1 MDSYR
6 FVLLGPPTVSY
17 NGGPALTMP
26 PQQMAV
32 LAALALR
39 AGTPVGAEE
48 IIDGL
53 YDDEPPAS
61 ATNVIT
67 NYVLRLRKALAPSL
81 IVRTPA
87 GYLLDADPA
96 DVDATAFLRAANTPA
111 VDDPQAA
118 AARLSAAL
126 DLWSGRIALAGLPG
140 PWCAR
145 QRESLTVLREGVRQR
160 WFDQRLA
167 LGQHAEAL
175 SDIAGACADHPYA
188 EHLHATHMRALLRSG
203 RQAEAL
209 QVYRQVRHT
218 LAEELG
224 IDPGQELTHVH
235 DAILRGDD
243 PGPPFA
249 VPRPAAPAPAAPPA
263 PTPAPLSPPAPPKI
277 VPHQLPAPPA
287 DATGRHEHVARL
299 AGTLRTTD
307 HAVGLITGM
316 GGEGKSTLATLVA
329 HAVAEDFPDG
339 RLWASLHGASDAP
352 AKASDILADFL
363 LALGVAP
370 ERLPEGTRERAALY
384 RSVTADKRILVV
396 LDDAADATQ
405 LTPLLPPAPRSA
417 ALITSRTR
425 VTTAVSTAVVL
436 DGMEQSEA
444 QGFITAIIGEQRA
457 QAEPADVAALAAA
470 CGHLPLALRIMA
482 TRLAQRPRWS
492 VRSMVDRL
500 SSEDRLLGEL
510 RTGDLS
516 VDRAFALSFDQLT
529 PDQATAFVT
538 LAVPKVHD
546 WSLAAAATVL
556 DLPEDRAETVLEEL
570 VDTALLTSPEPG
582 HYAFHDLVVAYARD
596 KAVHR
601 LADEERIAA
610 LTRATDFCH
619 ASVRTALRLAAS
631 GVIPYLGPDGDVPT
645 VSPGAPDIVDNAT
658 ALAWIRAQLPALVTL
673 SVQVAAEGDR
683 HAAAHTVALLG
694 LLSCWKDAV
703 PMGPVL
709 EAAEL
714 LAVATAPGGR
724 AHSDDLVHGAACCAL
739 GALRLG
745 GPQPATSLSAF
756 QEAIRYADNS
766 PADDPRTHYLLS
778 NAHEGAAVI
787 LHQLGDYRAARPHAR
802 LSTEAASL
810 TGHEALVRQQYA
822 TALQVET
829 RAPDREMDLGTIAAR
844 SLESAAWFERA
855 GKRDMQIS
863 HLIIAGDAYHRGER
877 SVEAAEVYERA
888 AAIARAF
895 ERSTIETICHYRAAE
910 TYTAAAS
917 GPRDALLRR
926 ALAHAEAAV
935 EGAVLCDEELITA
948 RAHQAMGRALVR
960 AGREAAA
967 RTHLRSALALYTSLD
982 MTQDADRVS
991 GILASV
997 DTP

>member
-1 MDSYR
+1 MDAYR
-6 FVLLGPPTVSY
+6 FVLLGPPAVARD
-17 NGGPALTMP
+17 GGQALTMS
-26 PQQMAV
+26 PQQMAI

-39 AGTPVGAEE
+39 AGTPVGVAE

-53 YDDEPPAS
+53 YDASPPAS
-61 ATNVIT
+61 ATNVIA

-96 DVDATAFLRAANTPA
+96 DVDATAFLRAAGAPA
-111 VDDPQAA
+111 LDDPRAE

-126 DLWSGRIALAGLPG
+126 GLWSGRIALAGLPG

-145 QRESLTVLREGVRQR
+145 QRESLTMLREAVRQR
-160 WFDQRLA
+160 WFDRRLA
-167 LGQHAEAL
+167 LGQHAEIL
-175 SDIAGACADHPYA
+175 SDLADACAEHPYA
-188 EHLHATHMRALLRSG
+188 EHLHATHMRALLRCG

-209 QVYRQVRHT
+209 RAYRQVRHT
-218 LAEELG
+218 LTQELG
-224 IDPGQELTHVH
+224 IDPGQELTRVH

-243 PGPPFA
+243 PGPA
-249 VPRPAAPAPAAPPA
+249 YAAPRPDASAPAPPPAPAPPA
-263 PTPAPLSPPAPPKI
+263 PLTAPKI

-287 DATGRHEHVARL
+287 DATGRHEHVTHLTA
-299 AGTLRTTD
+299 TLRTTD

-352 AKASDILADFL
+352 AKPGDILADFL
-363 LALGVAP
+363 LALGVTP

-405 LTPLLPPAPRSA
+405 LTPLLPPAPGSA

-444 QGFITAIIGEQRA
+444 QGLITAIIGERRA
-457 QAEPADVAALAAA
+457 RAEPADVAALAAA

-492 VRSMVDRL
+492 VRSMVERL

-516 VDRAFALSFDQLT
+516 VDRAFELSFGQLT
-529 PDQATAFVT
+529 AEQAAAFVT

-556 DLPEDRAETVLEEL
+556 GLPEERAETVLEEL

-582 HYAFHDLVVAYARD
+582 QYAFHDLVVAYART

-601 LADEERIAA
+601 LAEGERIAA
-610 LTRATDFCH
+610 LTRTADFCH

-631 GVIPYLGPDGDVPT
+631 GVVPYLGPDGDVAT
-645 VSPGAPDIVDNAT
+645 ASPGAPDIVDNAT
-658 ALAWIRAQLPALVTL
+658 AVAWIRAHLPALVTL

-683 HAAAHTVALLG
+683 HAAAHTVALLS
-694 LLSCWKDAV
+694 LLSCWTDAV
-703 PMGPVL
+703 PMAALL
-709 EAAEL
+709 EAAEP

-724 AHSDDLVHGAACCAL
+724 AYSDDLVHGAACCAL
-739 GALRLG
+739 GSLRFG
-745 GPQPATSLSAF
+745 GPRHDTSLAAF
-756 QEAIRYADNS
+756 QEAVRYADGG
-766 PADDPRTHYLLS
+766 PADDPRTHHLLS
-778 NAHEGAAVI
+778 HSHEGVSDI
-787 LHQLGDYRAARPHAR
+787 LIRLRDYRAARHHAR
-802 LSTEAASL
+802 LSLEAARR
-810 TGHEALVRQQYA
+810 TGHEALVHQQHI
-822 TALQVET
+822 TALQIE
-829 RAPDREMDLGTIAAR
+829 AFDPDRETDLGVIAAR
-844 SLESAAWFERA
+844 SLEAADWFERA
-855 GKRDMQIS
+855 GNRDKQIAALVLAGLA
-863 HLIIAGDAYHRGER
+863 HLHGER
-877 SVEAAEVYERA
+877 PVEAADVYERTA
-888 AAIARAF
+888 ALARTF
-895 ERSTIETICHYRAAE
+895 DRTMIETLCHYRAAE
-910 TYTAAAS
+910 AYVAAAS
-917 GPRDALLRR
+917 GPRDATLRR
-926 ALAHAEAAV
+926 ALDHAEAAV
-935 EGAVLCDEELITA
+935 DGASLCGDDVMTA
-948 RAHQAMGRALVR
+948 RAHQAMGKALAGV
-960 AGREAAA
+960 GREAAA
-967 RTHLRSALALYTSLD
+967 RPHLHSALAAYTSLD
-982 MTQDADRVS
+982 MTRDVDHICGV
-991 GILASV
+991 LASM
-997 DTP
+997 DPA

>member
-1 MDSYR
+1 MDAYR
-6 FVLLGPPTVSY
+6 FVLLGSPAVSY
-17 NGGPALTMP
+17 NGGRALTMP
-26 PQQMAV
+26 PQQMAI

-39 AGTPVGAEE
+39 AGTPVSAEE

-53 YDDEPPAS
+53 YDESPPVSVANMI
-61 ATNVIT
+61 A
-67 NYVLRLRKALAPSL
+67 NYVMRLRKSLAPSL

-87 GYLLDADPA
+87 GYLLDTDPA
-96 DVDATAFLRAANTPA
+96 DVDASAFLRAAGSPA
-111 VDDPQAA
+111 LDDPQAE

-145 QRESLTVLREGVRQR
+145 QRESLTVLREAVRQR
-160 WFDQRLA
+160 WFDQQLA
-167 LGQHAEAL
+167 LGQHAEIL
-175 SDIAGACADHPYA
+175 SDIAGSCTDHPYA
-188 EHLHATHMRALLRSG
+188 EHLHATHMRALLRCG

-224 IDPGQELTHVH
+224 IDPGQELVHVH

-243 PGPPFA
+243 PGPPYA
-249 VPRPAAPAPAAPPA
+249 ALRPAAPAL
-263 PTPAPLSPPAPPKI
+263 TSPPAPAPLPPSTEPKI

-287 DATGRHEHVARL
+287 DATGRLEHLAQL

-329 HAVAEDFPDG
+329 HAVVEDFPDG

-352 AKASDILADFL
+352 AKPGDILADFL

-384 RSVTADKRILVV
+384 RTVTADKRILVV

-444 QGFITAIIGEQRA
+444 QGFITAVIGEQRA

-492 VRSMVDRL
+492 VRSMVERL

-516 VDRAFALSFDQLT
+516 VDRAFELSYDQLT
-529 PDQATAFVT
+529 PAQAAAFVT
-538 LAVPKVHD
+538 LAVPKVHE

-556 DLPEDRAETVLEEL
+556 DLPEVQAETVLEEL
-570 VDTALLTSPEPG
+570 VDTALLTSPGPG
-582 HYAFHDLVVAYARD
+582 RYAFHDLVVAYART

-601 LADEERIAA
+601 LTDEERTAA
-610 LTRATDFCH
+610 LARAADFCH

-631 GVIPYLGPDGDVPT
+631 GVIPYLGPNGDVPT

-658 ALAWIRAQLPALVTL
+658 AVAWIRAQLPALVTL

-694 LLSCWKDAV
+694 LLSCWRDAV
-703 PMGPVL
+703 PMGALL
-709 EAAEL
+709 EAAEA

-724 AHSDDLVHGAACCAL
+724 AYSDDLVHGAACCAL
-739 GALRLG
+739 GALRFL
-745 GPQPATSLSAF
+745 GPQPATSLRAF
-756 QEAIRYADNS
+756 QDAVRYADGS
-766 PADDPRTHYLLS
+766 PADDPRTHHLLS
-778 NAHEGAAVI
+778 NGHEGVSDVLI
-787 LHQLGDYRAARPHAR
+787 RLGDYPAAHHHAR
-802 LSTEAASL
+802 LSTEAARL
-810 TGHEALVRQQYA
+810 TGHEALVRQQYI
-822 TALQVET
+822 ALLQ
-829 RAPDREMDLGTIAAR
+829 AQAWDPDREMDLGTIAAQAR
-844 SLESAAWFERA
+844 ESAVWFE
-855 GKRDMQIS
+855 Q
-863 HLIIAGDAYHRGER
+863 
-877 SVEAAEVYERA
+877 
-888 AAIARAF
+888 AR
-895 ERSTIETICHYRAAE
+895 
-910 TYTAAAS
+910 
-917 GPRDALLRR
+917 
-926 ALAHAEAAV
+926 
-935 EGAVLCDEELITA
+935 
-948 RAHQAMGRALVR
+948 
-960 AGREAAA
+960 
-967 RTHLRSALALYTSLD
+967 
-982 MTQDADRVS
+982 
-991 GILASV
+991 
-997 DTP
+997 